1 MANDFLG
8 VGWRFP
14 VNVNGSSGAIAMS
27 SHEQDIEQAIRIL
40 LFTVK
45 GERVMRPD
53 FGCGIHDYVFASL
66 NTATIGL
73 MESSVRDAL
82 ARWESRIA
90 VTKVA
95 VSQDPV
101 EISFGKLLIDI
112 QYVVRATN
120 QPGNLVYPFYLRE
133 G

>member
-14 VNVNGSSGAIAMS
+14 VIVNGSSGAIAMS
-27 SHEQDIEQAIRIL
+27 SHEQDIEQAICII

-82 ARWESRIA
+82 ARWEPRISVTNVTVSR
-90 VTKVA
+90 
-95 VSQDPV
+95 DPA
-101 EISFGKLLIDI
+101 EISLGKLLIDL

-120 QPGNLVYPFYLRE
+120 QPGNLVFPFYLSE
-133 G
+133 D